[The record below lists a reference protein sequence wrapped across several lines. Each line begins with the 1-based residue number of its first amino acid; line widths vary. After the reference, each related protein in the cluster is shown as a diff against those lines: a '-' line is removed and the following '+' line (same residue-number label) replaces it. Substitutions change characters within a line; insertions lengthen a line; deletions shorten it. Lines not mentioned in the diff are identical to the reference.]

1 MACCGLRCVRCNVVD
16 KLWLSLIVSL
26 LLTEAIELVFA
37 LVWGVRGRELWLVVL
52 VNLLTNP
59 LAVLGYAL
67 LRNAL
72 PWPPLWIQLPIEL
85 MVFVLEALLYLRL
98 SRTIRRPLLFALC
111 INLVSYG
118 LGLVIGL
125 LF

>member
-1 MACCGLRCVRCNVVD
+1 MVCCGLRCVRCNVVD

-26 LLTEAIELVFA
+26 LLTEVIELVFA

-67 LRNAL
+67 LRNVL
-72 PWPPLWIQLPIEL
+72 PWPLLWIQLPIEL

>member
-1 MACCGLRCVRCNVVD
+1 MD

-67 LRNAL
+67 LRNVL
-72 PWPPLWIQLPIEL
+72 PWPLLRIQLPIEL

>member
-1 MACCGLRCVRCNVVD
+1 MD

-26 LLTEAIELVFA
+26 LLTEVIELVFA